1 MIDLH
6 THLLPGIDD
15 GSKSMEQS
23 LEMARIAV
31 DDGITVM
38 ACTPHIYPGLYM
50 NDAAGITAGRDKLQR
65 HLDES
70 GINLRL
76 VVGADAHLVPE
87 LLSGLQSG
95 RVPTLNN
102 SRYFLL
108 EPSHH
113 IAVPNFDSAVFE
125 IMVAGYMPI
134 ITHPERLTW
143 IEDHYSTFVDMA
155 KRGVWLQLTAG
166 AIVGKFGSRAK
177 YWSERLL
184 SDGLVHI
191 IASDAHNTGRRSPQ
205 MSEAFEMAVKQM
217 GKQEATRMVLGR
229 PKAIL
234 DNISPERIKPVL
246 GLTSQPAVAK
256 SIWRN
261 PLNRLRTFFS

>member
-15 GSKSMEQS
+15 GSVSLAQS
-23 LEMARIAV
+23 LQMAKIAV

-50 NDAAGITAGRDKLQR
+50 NNASGITAERDKLQAN
-65 HLDES
+65 LDEA

-95 RVPTLNN
+95 RIPTINK
-102 SRYFLL
+102 SHYFLL

-113 IAVPNFDSAVFE
+113 VAPPNFADSVFQ
-125 IMVAGYMPI
+125 IMLAGYQPV

-143 IEDHYSTFVDMA
+143 IEDHYSTFVNLA
-155 KRGVWLQLTAG
+155 QRGVWLQLTAG
-166 AIVGKFGSRAK
+166 AILGKFGTRAK
-177 YWSERLL
+177 YWSERLI
-184 SDGLVHI
+184 SDGFVHI
-191 IASDAHNTGRRSPQ
+191 LASDAHNTGRRSPQ
-205 MSEAFEMAVKQM
+205 MAEAVEQVAKRI
-217 GKQEATRMVLGR
+217 GKKEAMRMVLNR
-229 PKAIL
+229 PQAIL
-234 DNISPERIKPVL
+234 DNIPPAETEQAIGLLNGFERSHAL
-246 GLTSQPAVAK
+246 
-256 SIWRN
+256 WRN
-261 PLNRLRTFFS
+261 PFQKIRAAFF